1 MNSIRRTTRILFAC
15 ACFILMAGCQQ
26 ATQPDSRSV
35 QNAQQDISDLNSQFL
50 KAFNAKDPVAFAA
63 VFSDDAVLMPP
74 NYAAVKT
81 QLAIQ
86 DYARQM
92 QASSPV
98 NGMLL
103 NVAETVVTGE
113 YAFCSGYYTLLGADG
128 SSIDH
133 GKFLEVLKSDGR
145 DWKIFR
151 EIYNSDMPASAP
163 AAPAAAPATPAMPAP
178 AAATH

>member
-1 MNSIRRTTRILFAC
+1 MNSIRRTTRVLLAC

-26 ATQPDSRSV
+26 ATQPDSRTV

-50 KAFNAKDPVAFAA
+50 KAFNSKDPVAFAA

-74 NYAAVKT
+74 GYPAIKT

-103 NVAETVVTGE
+103 NVAETVVTGD

-133 GKFLEVLKSDGR
+133 GKFLEVLKNEGR

-151 EIYNSDMPASAP
+151 DIYNSDMAAPAP
-163 AAPAAAPATPAMPAP
+163 AAPASPAVPATPAP

>member
-1 MNSIRRTTRILFAC
+1 MNSIRRTIRIFFAC

-26 ATQPDSRSV
+26 ATQPDSRTV
-35 QNAQQDISDLNSQFL
+35 QNAQQDISDLHSQFL
-50 KAFNAKDPVAFAA
+50 KAFNAKDPVAYAA

-103 NVAETVVTGE
+103 NVAETVVTGD
-113 YAFCSGYYTLLGADG
+113 YAFCSGYYT
-128 SSIDH
+128 
-133 GKFLEVLKSDGR
+133 
-145 DWKIFR
+145 
-151 EIYNSDMPASAP
+151 
-163 AAPAAAPATPAMPAP
+163 
-178 AAATH
+178 

>member
-1 MNSIRRTTRILFAC
+1 
-15 ACFILMAGCQQ
+15 MAGCQQ
-26 ATQPDSRSV
+26 ATQPDSRTV
-35 QNAQQDISDLNSQFL
+35 QNAQLDISDVNSQFL
-50 KAFNAKDPVAFAA
+50 KAFNSKDPVAFGA

-74 NYAAVKT
+74 NYASVKT

-86 DYARQM
+86 EYARQM

-103 NVAETVVTGE
+103 NVAETVVTGD

-133 GKFLEVLKSDGR
+133 GKFLEVLKNEGR

-151 EIYNSDMPASAP
+151 DIYNSDMPAAAP
-163 AAPAAAPATPAMPAP
+163 AAPAAATPPTPAP
-178 AAATH
+178 AAKTH